1 MAWSPLRGIEVR
13 GAVPADAA
21 DIARLLA
28 QLGYET
34 PPQEA
39 AERLAPVL
47 RDSQG
52 TLLVAADYGP
62 LVGLIALH
70 WTPMLQDP
78 RPVARIT
85 TLVVDE
91 AERGRGIGRLL
102 LKAGAQAARQAG
114 CDQLE
119 LTTGLQREE
128 AHAFYRAQGFTSTS
142 LRFVRSLRRN
152 RPTATPLGPGEE

>member
-1 MAWSPLRGIEVR
+1 MAHGPRQGVEIR

-21 DIARLLA
+21 DIARLID
-28 QLGYET
+28 QLGYAI

-39 AERLAPVL
+39 AERLAMVM
-47 RDSQG
+47 RDGQS

-62 LVGLIALH
+62 VVGVIALH
-70 WTPMLQDP
+70 WCPMLQEA

-91 AERGRGIGRLL
+91 QERGRGIGRIL

-114 CDQLE
+114 CDALE
-119 LTTGLQREE
+119 LTSGLRRTE
-128 AHAFYRAQGFTSTS
+128 AHEFYRAQGFADTS

-152 RPTATPLGPGEE
+152 RQATSDLGE